1 MNWTIVAQGVVWN
14 ATLALIPVGAGYAFR
29 TIINIRG
36 KPAARFFVSTILGA
50 IWFAFLP
57 NTCYLLTEWRHFL
70 VALDARNLFL
80 KARVDSVYF
89 IELVV
94 FSLFYFLYSSFG
106 MLTFALAI
114 RPVERSAMKGGLA
127 IRVWAFPFFAIVSLG
142 VYLGLVLRFNSWD
155 LLVRPATVWKAIME
169 ITHRPLLAIF
179 IAAFGLF
186 LWVAY
191 EALDIWIDGLKWRLT
206 NRRNATTD

>member
-1 MNWTIVAQGVVWN
+1 
-14 ATLALIPVGAGYAFR
+14 
-29 TIINIRG
+29 
-36 KPAARFFVSTILGA
+36 
-50 IWFAFLP
+50 
-57 NTCYLLTEWRHFL
+57 
-70 VALDARNLFL
+70 
-80 KARVDSVYF
+80 
-89 IELVV
+89 
-94 FSLFYFLYSSFG
+94 
-106 MLTFALAI
+106 
-114 RPVERSAMKGGLA
+114 MKGGLA

-155 LLVRPATVWKAIME
+155 LLVRPAAVWKAIME

-206 NRRNATTD
+206 SRRNATTD